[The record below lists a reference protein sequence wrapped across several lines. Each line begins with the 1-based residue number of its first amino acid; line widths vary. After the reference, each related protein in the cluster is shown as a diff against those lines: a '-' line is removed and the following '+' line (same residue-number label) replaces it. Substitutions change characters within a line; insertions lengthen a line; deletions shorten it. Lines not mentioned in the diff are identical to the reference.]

1 MASSPELNLYGR
13 KPLAQITKVP
23 DDIISVYVVEDQ
35 TLLRESLLTML
46 ELEEDIRVVGQSE
59 TAEQALQD
67 MDNLTVDVVL
77 MDIRLPGMDGIE
89 AIRRLKDKRETLTI
103 VTVTSYD
110 YEYLGPAIE
119 AGAVGYLLKSCTREE
134 LVRG

>member
-1 MASSPELNLYGR
+1 MPLDNKIGGIHQNGLPE
-13 KPLAQITKVP
+13 P
-23 DDIISVYVVEDQ
+23 DISVYVVEDQ

-89 AIRRLKDKRETLTI
+89 AIRRLKDKRENLTI